1 MVEQPR
7 VSVISI
13 FLNAERFIAE
23 AIESVLAQTYHNW
36 ELLLVDDGSS
46 DASTLIAKQYA
57 MRFPGKIRY
66 LEHAR
71 HQNRGMS
78 ASRNLGIRQA
88 RGEYIAF
95 LDADDVFLPEKLERQ
110 VAILDRHARAAMTY
124 GPTLY
129 WYGWTRNAED
139 VQLDRMG
146 ELGVT
151 PDRIIDPPQLQ
162 TLFLANGGC
171 VPCTCAWMVRRENL
185 TLTGGPEDSFRS
197 LYEDQVLLAKII
209 LNYPVY
215 VEGCSWDKYRQ
226 HPGMSSNLGI
236 QSGEYS
242 PSEPNSAQKNY
253 YSWLSAYV
261 SARNIADANLNAALK
276 RAMFAY
282 EHPMRWSISQK
293 ARNVRRR
300 IQRVGELLSAHESDA
315 TLFTAPSSSR
325 DVQLSTWSRGRSNTS
340 K

>member
-13 FLNAERFIAE
+13 FLNAERFISE
-23 AIESVLAQTYHNW
+23 AIESVLEQTYHNW

-46 DASTLIAKQYA
+46 DASTLIAKEYVR
-57 MRFPGKIRY
+57 RFPGKIRY
-66 LEHAR
+66 FEHAG

-110 VAILDRHARAAMTY
+110 VAILDRHATAAMTY

-129 WYGWTRNAED
+129 WYGWTGTAGD
-139 VQLDRMG
+139 IQLDRMG

-151 PDRIIDPPQLQ
+151 PDRIIEPPQLQ

-171 VPCTCAWMVRRENL
+171 VPCTCALLIRRENL
-185 TLTGGPEDSFRS
+185 EVTGGSEDRFRN

-215 VEGCSWDKYRQ
+215 VAGYSCDKYRQ
-226 HPGMSSNLGI
+226 HPGMSSILGI

-242 PSEPNSAQKNY
+242 PTEPNSAQKIY
-253 YSWLSAYV
+253 YSWLSAYL
-261 SARNIADANLNAALK
+261 SARKIADASLNAALK

-282 EHPMRWSISQK
+282 EHPVRWSIIQK
-293 ARNVRRR
+293 SRNVRRR
-300 IQRVGELLSAHESDA
+300 IQRAGELLSGHESQA
-315 TLFTAPSSSR
+315 ALSIAPSSSC